1 MAAYAQ
7 QAGRRTHFA
16 FAAAMLAVASVLV
29 SGCDEGMP
37 LTPPLAATA
46 TFAEPTPVPI
56 VDGTPVG
63 EKLLEEIPDLTP
75 LPPLTAVPTATLG
88 AEERLAVYRQ
98 VVLLLSAAEGVPVV
112 YLNPYLG
119 EGERLD
125 MPLMDSQLPSEL
137 VQGLRQAD
145 PTRTYATAEFMEVV
159 GPLEKGGVVENGGA
173 YITLG
178 QVEDSPEFERGV
190 QVRASAY
197 RGVSNAGGYVYDLQR
212 DPAEASGWRVVRT
225 TQDWLDT
232 VP

>member
-7 QAGRRTHFA
+7 QSGRRTHFA
-16 FAAAMLAVASVLV
+16 FAAAMLAVAGALV

-37 LTPPLAATA
+37 PAPPPAATA
-46 TFAEPTPVPI
+46 TFAEPTPMPT

-63 EKLLEEIPDLTP
+63 EKLLEEIPNLTP

-125 MPLMDSQLPSEL
+125 MPLMDSPLPSEF
-137 VQGLRQAD
+137 VPALRQAD

-159 GPLEKGGVVENGGA
+159 GPLEKGGVVEKGGA

-178 QVEDSPEFERGV
+178 QVEGSPEFERGV